1 MPSPESASTDWHFGL
16 TDLATRT
23 RSTSPRNFRTHRM
36 GYSAQLPPDWSV
48 SLEYR
53 LQTLPPTQAPR
64 LRPPLQRH
72 SIIREPRAAR
82 SHFWMAPIGYGSPRL
97 SMVQLLWL
105 RFSLTPGSMP

>member
-64 LRPPLQRH
+64 LRPPLHRH
-72 SIIREPRAAR
+72 S
-82 SHFWMAPIGYGSPRL
+82 STSPRL
-97 SMVQLLWL
+97 TPCNIVTYNSISGQSLLSIAAFCSTL
-105 RFSLTPGSMP
+105 SQNCHQE